1 MADSGSPFA
10 STNAL
15 VEVYGRYVDWVEKLG
30 QDERPQSDGEWVDAL
45 LGLLSIDEELLD
57 RAIGLKAAVDARALS
72 DLPLE
77 VQPEVQFAVD
87 YVAEIPDVA
96 KLHSALARR
105 SDRVRAIKAS
115 GEPMTEPFPT
125 DLPEPFQAQWVG
137 VREAAKL
144 LFSQVQL
151 HNAQARAAA
160 FERAAELN
168 GMPVKTSTHRGD
180 DGSFTHTVSV
190 SFDRGEQPKATWW
203 QRLFGRSA

>member
-30 QDERPQSDGEWVDAL
+30 QDERPQSDDEWVAAL
-45 LGLLSIDEELLD
+45 LRLLSIDEQLLD
-57 RAIGLKAAVDARALS
+57 RAIELKAAVDARGLS
-72 DLPLE
+72 GLPLE

-96 KLHSALARR
+96 KLHSELARR
-105 SDRVRAIKAS
+105 SDQLRAIKAS

-125 DLPEPFQAQWVG
+125 DLPVPFQAQWVG

-144 LFSQVQL
+144 LFNQVQL
-151 HNAQARAAA
+151 HNAQAYAAS
-160 FERAAELN
+160 FGRAAELH
-168 GMPVKTSTHRGD
+168 GMPVETSTHRGD

-190 SFDRGEQPKATWW
+190 SFDRDEQPKATWW
-203 QRLFGRSA
+203 QRLFGRRA